1 MNREVIRKTL
11 NERPNKAV
19 IFHLANGEKQVIR
32 HPEFLVTKFYV
43 VAADDNGLPV
53 LMRPEAITAIHYAPN
68 LSARRARGRKGT
80 TSRR

>member
-1 MNREVIRKTL
+1 MDLEVIRKIL

-32 HPEFLVTKFYV
+32 HPEFLVTQFYV
-43 VAADDNGLPV
+43 VAADDKGVPV
-53 LMRPEAITAIHYAPN
+53 LMRPETITAIHYAPN
-68 LSARRARGRKGT
+68 LTARRARGRKRT